1 MSKATVDQLGVVHGK
16 LCQWAMAKLDEEEP
30 IMVMTPEGPAPTG
43 LTRKAAKASDFAAI
57 AKFLNDNNVTADIET
72 NKGLSDLDKKLKGK
86 GRRSDNVTPLPLP
99 SSLPQL
105 KAMRDGT
112 N

>member
-1 MSKATVDQLGVVHGK
+1 MAKASVDRLSQVHGK
-16 LCQWAMAKLDEEEP
+16 LCDWALAKLDEEEP

-43 LTRKAAKASDFAAI
+43 MTRKAAKASDFAAI
-57 AKFLNDNNVTADIET
+57 AKFLNDNNISADIET
-72 NKGLSDLDKKLKGK
+72 NEGLGKLNTQLRNKGK
-86 GRRSDNVTPLPLP
+86 RSDNIAMLPLP
-99 SSLPQL
+99 TSRDNL